1 MRYIRSEKRIINE
14 DRELMY
20 MSASKLSSV
29 FHLLGIIHYI
39 LKLEKYRNAIKNI
52 LKMIYAFLAAM
63 QVLQILSVFVYCIH
77 KADIIVFLFP
87 PFMKM
92 YCSVN

>member
-39 LKLEKYRNAIKNI
+39 AHGHCGTRNLKAILVIAKNYLNI
-52 LKMIYAFLAAM
+52 SRK
-63 QVLQILSVFVYCIH
+63 
-77 KADIIVFLFP
+77 II
-87 PFMKM
+87 
-92 YCSVN
+92 